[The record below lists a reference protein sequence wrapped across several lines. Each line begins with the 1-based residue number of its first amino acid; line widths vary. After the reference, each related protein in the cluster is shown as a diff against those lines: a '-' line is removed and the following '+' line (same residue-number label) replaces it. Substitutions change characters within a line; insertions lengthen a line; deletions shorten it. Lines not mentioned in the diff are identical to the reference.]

1 MKIGKGSCNGTFGE
15 LVQGVLDE
23 RPFLVTLPIPALKS
37 EAKFIP
43 NPESHEIMGPARKT
57 KAVTA
62 CKKLLE
68 RYEIK
73 CGGTLV
79 IESNILVGKG
89 MASSS
94 ADIVAA
100 IRAVADSHDLKI
112 TEEIISEIASGIE
125 PTDGVMYQEVVAYDY
140 IGGQLIERF
149 RGLPQ
154 LNIIGIDFGGTIDT
168 ITFNKDQKRYS
179 ENDKERL
186 ADAYDLV
193 KNGLEKQELSSIFE
207 ASTISAEINQKI
219 LPKPYFNQFVKLV
232 EEHNCGL
239 IVAHSGTILG
249 ILTDNDHKK
258 EELSEIIIK
267 EFFDEPNS
275 NKYKSIFFLNT

>member
-43 NPESHEIMGPARKT
+43 NLESPGLIGPAGKT

-100 IRAVADSHDLKI
+100 IRAVADSFDLQI
-112 TEEIISEIASGIE
+112 TEEIISEIAIGIE
-125 PTDGVMYQEVVAYDY
+125 PTDGVMYQDVVAYDH
-140 IGGQLIERF
+140 INGRLIEKLGKMPDF
-149 RGLPQ
+149 TIVGL
-154 LNIIGIDFGGTIDT
+154 DFGDVVDT
-168 ITFNKDQKRYS
+168 VQFNKIYKNYSIGDRKRFHEAYEMLRMGIKDQNFTLIYR
-179 ENDKERL
+179 
-186 ADAYDLV
+186 
-193 KNGLEKQELSSIFE
+193 
-207 ASTISAEINQKI
+207 ASTISAQINQKI
-219 LPKPYFNQFVKLV
+219 LTKPYFAEFERLAKRFNGGVV
-232 EEHNCGL
+232 
-239 IVAHSGTILG
+239 IAHSGTVMGL
-249 ILTDNDHKK
+249 L
-258 EELSEIIIK
+258 LSSGNPKIDDVFHEVSLR
-267 EFFDEPNS
+267 FS
-275 NKYKSIFFLNT
+275 NQSFRLVNTTFVKT